1 MTLYEIDTAILDCV
15 DEETGEIIDFEK
27 LDALCIERE
36 NKIKN
41 VARWYKDTIAEV
53 EAFKAEKEKLSK
65 REDKAKI
72 RAQKLKEWLARVL
85 DGEKFKSGT
94 VDIRFRSSETL
105 DIDDNDEFVKWA
117 MDNGRDDLLSY
128 QRPTPSKTMIKTALK
143 DGAEIPYVA
152 LRKKININIK

>member
-1 MTLYEIDTAILDCV
+1 MTLYEIDNAILECV

-27 LDALCIERE
+27 LDALCIEKE

-41 VARWYKDTIAEV
+41 VAQWYKDTIADV

-65 REDKAKI
+65 REDKAKT

-85 DGEKFKSGT
+85 DGERFKSGT

-117 MDNGRDDLLSY
+117 MDNDRDDLLNY

-143 DGAEIPYVA
+143 DGAEIPHVT
-152 LRKKININIK
+152 LRKKMNINIK

>member
-1 MTLYEIDTAILDCV
+1 MTLYEIDNAILECV

-27 LDALCIERE
+27 LDALCIKRE

-41 VARWYKDTIAEV
+41 VAQWYKDTIADV
-53 EAFKAEKEKLSK
+53 EKFKAEREKLSK

-85 DGEKFKSGT
+85 DGERFKSGT

-105 DIDDNDEFVKWA
+105 DIDDNDGFVKWA
-117 MDNGRDDLLSY
+117 MDNDRDDLLSY
-128 QRPTPSKTMIKTALK
+128 QRPTPSKAKIKTALK
-143 DGAEIPYVA
+143 DGAEIPYVT
-152 LRKKININIK
+152 LRKKMNINIK

>member
-1 MTLYEIDTAILDCV
+1 MTLYEIDNAILDCV

-36 NKIKN
+36 KKIKN
-41 VARWYKDTIAEV
+41 VAQWYKDTIADV
-53 EAFKAEKEKLSK
+53 EKFKAEREKLSK

-85 DGEKFKSGT
+85 DGERFKSGT

-105 DIDDNDEFVKWA
+105 DIDDNDGFVKWA
-117 MDNGRDDLLSY
+117 MDNDRDDLLNY

-143 DGAEIPYVA
+143 DGAEIPHVT
-152 LRKKININIK
+152 LRKKMNINIK

>member
-1 MTLYEIDTAILDCV
+1 MTLYEIDNAILECV

-27 LDALCIERE
+27 LDELCIERE

-41 VARWYKDTIAEV
+41 VAKWYKDTIAEV

-72 RAQKLKEWLARVL
+72 RAQKLKEWLAHVL
-85 DGEKFKSGT
+85 DGERFKSGT

-105 DIDDNDEFVKWA
+105 DIDDNDEFVRWA
-117 MDNGRDDLLSY
+117 MDNDRDDLLNY

-143 DGAEIPYVA
+143 DGAEIPHVT
-152 LRKKININIK
+152 LRKKMNINIK

>member
-1 MTLYEIDTAILDCV
+1 MTLYEIDNAILDCV

-36 NKIKN
+36 KKIKN
-41 VARWYKDTIAEV
+41 VAQWYKDTIADV
-53 EAFKAEKEKLSK
+53 EKFKAEREKLSK

-85 DGEKFKSGT
+85 DGERFKSGT

-105 DIDDNDEFVKWA
+105 DIDDNDGFVKWA
-117 MDNGRDDLLSY
+117 MDNDRDDLLNY

-143 DGAEIPYVA
+143 DGAKIPHVT
-152 LRKKININIK
+152 LRKKMNINIK

>member
-1 MTLYEIDTAILDCV
+1 MTLYEIDNAMLDCV

-36 NKIKN
+36 KKIKN
-41 VARWYKDTIAEV
+41 VAQWYKDTIADV
-53 EAFKAEKEKLSK
+53 EKFKAEREKLSK

-85 DGEKFKSGT
+85 DGERFKSGT

-105 DIDDNDEFVKWA
+105 DIDDNDGFVKWA
-117 MDNGRDDLLSY
+117 MDNDRDDLLNY

-143 DGAEIPYVA
+143 DGAEIPHVT
-152 LRKKININIK
+152 LRKKMNINIK